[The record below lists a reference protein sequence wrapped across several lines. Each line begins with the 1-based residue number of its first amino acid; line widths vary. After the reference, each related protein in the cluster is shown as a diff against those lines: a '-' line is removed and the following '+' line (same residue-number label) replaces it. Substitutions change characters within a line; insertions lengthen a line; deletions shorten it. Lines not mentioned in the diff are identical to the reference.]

1 MATILRFAF
10 ILLLSTM
17 ITTTFGQGVEKT
29 LVKSFNLEGISTVH
43 FDVEGLVEIKTW
55 DNELLRVQMTI
66 TAQNSSENVLKS
78 LISSGRYN
86 LKADHTAESFVIR
99 APVLQKEVMISG
111 KKLEDVVS
119 FIIFAPKNVA
129 IKLRNSATTAKDT
142 F

>member
-10 ILLLSTM
+10 VLLLSTM

-29 LVKSFNLEGISTVH
+29 LVKSFNLEGISTVQ
-43 FDVEGLVEIKTW
+43 FDVEGSVEIKTW
-55 DNELLRVQMTI
+55 NNELLRVQMTI
-66 TAQNSSENVLKS
+66 SAENSSENVLKS

-86 LKADHTAESFVIR
+86 LKADSTAEHFVIK
-99 APVLQKEVMISG
+99 APALQKEVMISG

-119 FIIFAPKNVA
+119 FIIFAPKDVA
-129 IKLRNSATTAKDT
+129 VKLKNGATAAKDT